1 MCLLVARRF
10 EASSFPRSV
19 RLRTESLPFQCPAMH
34 VPTHTSRLP
43 EGVAPIPVPDSRRE
57 AEVLLVLLNAGLYPR
72 CADEKCADER
82 ARRDG
87 KDSTGEGEG

>member
-1 MCLLVARRF
+1 
-10 EASSFPRSV
+10 
-19 RLRTESLPFQCPAMH
+19 MH
-34 VPTHTSRLP
+34 VPTHASRLP

-87 KDSTGEGEG
+87 KDSTGEGED

>member
-1 MCLLVARRF
+1 
-10 EASSFPRSV
+10 
-19 RLRTESLPFQCPAMH
+19 MH
-34 VPTHTSRLP
+34 VPAHASRLP

-57 AEVLLVLLNAGLYPR
+57 AEVLLMLLNAGLYPK

-87 KDSTGEGEG
+87 KESAAEEGG